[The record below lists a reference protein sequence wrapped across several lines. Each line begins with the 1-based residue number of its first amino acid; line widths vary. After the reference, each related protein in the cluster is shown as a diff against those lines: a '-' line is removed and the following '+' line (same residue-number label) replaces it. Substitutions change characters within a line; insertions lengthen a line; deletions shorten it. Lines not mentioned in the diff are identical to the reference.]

1 MEWKPNKLIAV
12 LLGLFAQSLAMLY
25 LGRVKW
31 AVFYFF
37 VPLVVLSIEFAFAA
51 PWLDVF
57 SFTVVIA
64 IICAVHAYRI
74 AATMPAVT
82 VRPWYSRWYG
92 LIAIYLVY
100 VIAMLLLRAFAYE
113 PFRMPSGSMLPT
125 IKVGSHMVVTKYG
138 YGNYAAFGL
147 KLMQGKMT
155 AEINRGDLLVFQSL
169 EDPSVPYVKRVV
181 GLPGDT
187 VRFQDRQLFINGKPV
202 VTQEL
207 GVSSE
212 GADSDDG
219 FQYVTENFDDASHT
233 VIYIPGRE
241 QYSFEVTI
249 PKENYFVMGDNR
261 DNSRDSRYF
270 GFVPEGNLIGKV
282 IYVTSNSPFTQIN
295 P

>member
-1 MEWKPNKLIAV
+1 MEWKPNKLIV
-12 LLGLFAQSLAMLY
+12 VFLGLFGQSLAMLY

-37 VPLVVLSIEFAFAA
+37 APLVVLSAEFAFAA

-74 AATMPAVT
+74 AVTMPAVT

-100 VIAMLLLRAFAYE
+100 AIAVLLLRAFFYE

-125 IKVGSHMVVTKYG
+125 IKVGSHMVVAKYG
-138 YGNYAAFGL
+138 YGNYEAFGL
-147 KLMQGKMT
+147 NLVKGKMT

-169 EDPSVPYVKRVV
+169 EDASVPYVKRVI

-187 VRFQDRQLFINGKPV
+187 IQFQDRQLFINGRPV
-202 VTQEL
+202 VTREL
-207 GVSSE
+207 SGSPDGISSD
-212 GADSDDG
+212 GG
-219 FQYVTENFDDASHT
+219 FQYVAETFDDVTYT
-233 VIYIPGRE
+233 VAYIPGRE
-241 QYSFEVTI
+241 RFSFEVTI
-249 PKENYFVMGDNR
+249 PDENYFVMGDNR

-270 GFVPEGNLIGKV
+270 GFVPEENLIGKV
-282 IYVTSNSPFTQIN
+282 IYVTSSGSPRLQ
-295 P
+295 